1 MTRRGS
7 GQRVLPQTG
16 ASRIIASGK
25 VGTNLSRRIQSGKR
39 FDVEAAL
46 ISLFIV
52 VSLIWSAACFLGVGL
67 FQSFGDYLGEA
78 FSVSRE
84 CSAALWIGLR
94 TGHYR
99 RDHRP
104 ACSGQIAVVTR
115 LYRGRFTEHAMPR
128 FPPERADISSPGQ
141 SPAPLSQTLTPD
153 EHILAAWLH
162 HLARMGA

>member
-78 FSVSRE
+78 FSSPGAFLENVPQLYGLVSGPVIIV
-84 CSAALWIGLR
+84 AIIVLL
-94 TGHYR
+94 
-99 RDHRP
+99 
-104 ACSGQIAVVTR
+104 V
-115 LYRGRFTEHAMPR
+115 RGR
-128 FPPERADISSPGQ
+128 
-141 SPAPLSQTLTPD
+141 
-153 EHILAAWLH
+153 
-162 HLARMGA
+162 